1 MSALADH
8 FRRGEGPPLLLVHG
22 FTATWR
28 AWGPIPELL
37 SEQFDVLAPTGP
49 GHTGGPDIGEGHPVD
64 AMLDAHE
71 AMLDEV
77 GWQRAHVAGWSMGG
91 QLALELA
98 VRGRA
103 LSVTA
108 LSPAGAHGP
117 GVDPVYRRTARLFR
131 RDHGMARRSV
141 RLIDRLARSDAFR
154 AIALRNQMLNGAR
167 VSAQDSAAMTK
178 DFAQTPVFGD
188 YLDQALARQVE
199 GLERIDV
206 PVTIAWGDTDRVLP
220 CDRHE
225 PFYRE
230 RLPQARYVTLKKA
243 GHTPFWD
250 APERIADVI
259 AQTALR
265 AERNLAR

>member
-1 MSALADH
+1 MNALADH
-8 FRRGEGPPLLLVHG
+8 FRAGSGPPLLLVHG
-22 FTATWR
+22 FTATHR
-28 AWGPIPELL
+28 AWGPVPELL

-49 GHTGGPDIGEGHPVD
+49 GHTGGPDIGDGHPVD

-77 GWQRAHVAGWSMGG
+77 GWERAHVAGWSMGG

-117 GVDPVYRRTARLFR
+117 ELDRVHSRTERLFR
-131 RDHGMARRSV
+131 RDHGAARRSV
-141 RLIDRLARSDAFR
+141 KLVDRLARSEAFR

-167 VSAQDSAAMTK
+167 ISARDSAAMMR
-178 DFAQTPVFGD
+178 DFAQTPVFED
-188 YLDQALARQVE
+188 YLEQARARQVE

-220 CDRHE
+220 RDDHE

-230 RLPQARYVTLKKA
+230 RLPDARYVTLKKA

-250 APERIADVI
+250 APERVADVI

>member
-8 FRRGEGPPLLLVHG
+8 YRGGDGPPLLLIHG
-22 FTATWR
+22 FTGTHR
-28 AWGPIPELL
+28 AWGPLPELL
-37 SEQFDVLAPTGP
+37 SQQFEVLAPTGP
-49 GHTGGPDIGEGHPVD
+49 GHSGGPDISAGHPVD

-77 GWQRAHVAGWSMGG
+77 GWERAHIAGWSMGG

-108 LSPAGAHGP
+108 LAPAGADGP
-117 GVDPVYRRTARLFR
+117 ELAKVHSRTARLFR
-131 RDHGMARRSV
+131 FDHAMARRGAKV
-141 RLIDRLARSDAFR
+141 VDRLARSAAFR
-154 AIALRNQMLNGAR
+154 AIALRNQMRNGAR
-167 VSAQDSAAMTK
+167 VSAQDSASMMR
-178 DFAQTPVFGD
+178 DFASTPVFAD
-188 YLDQALARQVE
+188 YLEQALTRQVE

-206 PVTIAWGDTDRVLP
+206 PVTIAWGDTDRVLRR
-220 CDRHE
+220 DDHE

-230 RLPQARYVTLKKA
+230 RLPDARFVTLKKA

-250 APERIADVI
+250 APERVADVI
-259 AQTALR
+259 TQTALR
-265 AERNLAR
+265 AERSAA